1 MAPEDLDR
9 IVGAYHAAGIQM
21 HIHTNGDE
29 ATDAALDALEKALI
43 ADPRPDHR
51 HTLQHC
57 QMATEAQ
64 LRRIKA
70 LGLCL
75 NLFSNHL
82 YYWGDAHHDLTMGP
96 ERAARLDAA
105 GSAARLGIPLAIHSD
120 APVTPLG
127 PLFTA
132 WCAVNRLTASGRLLG
147 SEERLS
153 VDQALHAVTLGAA
166 YTLRM
171 DHLVGSIEAGKFADF
186 AVLDADPFET
196 APESLKDIAVHAT
209 VLGGRVFEMPPA

>member
-1 MAPEDLDR
+1 MPSNRRRSLTRTRTIATPCSTAKWR
-9 IVGAYHAAGIQM
+9 RRPQM
-21 HIHTNGDE
+21 
-29 ATDAALDALEKALI
+29 
-43 ADPRPDHR
+43 
-51 HTLQHC
+51 
-57 QMATEAQ
+57 
-64 LRRIKA
+64 RRIKS

-96 ERAARLDAA
+96 ERAAQMNAA
-105 GSAARLGIPLAIHSD
+105 GSAKRLGIPFAIHSD

-132 WCAVNRLTASGRLLG
+132 WCAVNRTSSSGRVLG
-147 SEERLS
+147 PEERLTVS
-153 VDQALHAVTLGAA
+153 QALHAVTLGAA

-186 AVLDADPFET
+186 AILDSDPLEV
-196 APESLKDIAVHAT
+196 APEALRDIGVHAT
-209 VLGGRVFEMPPA
+209 VLGGRIFEVPPS